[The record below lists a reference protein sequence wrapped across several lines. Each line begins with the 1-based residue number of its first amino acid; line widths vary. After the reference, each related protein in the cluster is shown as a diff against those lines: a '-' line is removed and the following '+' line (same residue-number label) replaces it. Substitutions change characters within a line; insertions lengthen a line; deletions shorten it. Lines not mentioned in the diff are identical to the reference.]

1 MFWFHA
7 RRFVGLVNKESQL
20 EQKPAPLARGSAIT
34 QVTSRAFAEVRPYGF
49 TTQRASNFFDPS
61 SRAAHPIKKWP
72 LLKGPVSR

>member
-1 MFWFHA
+1 MFWFRA

-34 QVTSRAFAEVRPYGF
+34 QVTFAEVRPYGF

-61 SRAAHPIKKWP
+61 SRAAHRIKN
-72 LLKGPVSR
+72 GPC